1 MRRLAAWWKALEV
14 RPLVSALMAKAE
26 EIRDRQLSKTLKK
39 LRPLSA
45 EEQESLEAMTKSIVN
60 KILKDPIQYLKA
72 DGDGEHAR
80 LISELFQLDAEKH
93 K

>member
-1 MRRLAAWWKALEV
+1 LG
-14 RPLVSALMAKAE
+14 
-26 EIRDRQLSKTLKK
+26 KTLKK

-45 EEQESLEAMTKSIVN
+45 EEQESLESMTKSIVN
-60 KILKDPIQYLKA
+60 KILKDPIQYLKT

-80 LISELFQLDAEKH
+80 LVSELFQLDTEKH